1 MMNRKPLVM
10 AITLALGTP
19 FLSLAAVAEQ
29 VKTAEF
35 DEVLVSATR
44 IQEKVSESSRS
55 AAVVGEEQLAEKQGD
70 SVAEVLKTEANIN
83 IANGPRASAQQVEI
97 RGLSGQR
104 VLQTIDGARQNTS
117 AGHRGTFFM
126 DPELLSSVEVVRG
139 PASSLWGSGAIGG
152 VVSQNTKSA
161 REMLDEGQSFG
172 GYLKQGYETNGQRSK
187 SSGAIYG
194 AKGSIDWLLN
204 GSYSDGDN
212 IKAGNDNTLENSASR
227 SRSGLAKFGWQVDEA
242 QRLQLSGRI
251 NEISEAV
258 PSNPATDVSNSVP
271 LVRRES
277 KDSNL
282 TLDYSLAPSSN
293 ALLDLDAKFYWN
305 KTDYDENRLTKG
317 QFDTTEYETLGFSI
331 ANRSQW
337 QGLKLTYGLDG
348 YRDQIETFRD
358 DSGQSGQRPGNIDG
372 ESRVWGAF
380 VAANIALGENWSLD
394 PALRYDSFE
403 NESNNLGHSS
413 DDDALSP
420 SLALVWKTAPW
431 LTLSARYDEAFRAPS
446 VEEMYSS
453 GTHYCIPPIPNFLPN
468 GLCNTFEVNE
478 NLKAEKAKNKELK
491 ADMRFAELAGND
503 ELALSLS
510 VFRNDVDDFIEQRVT
525 NPLHGIPGLEQN
537 TRWDNVD
544 KARLTGFELTGKY
557 RINQTRLSLSYGQTE
572 GKDRHDGGY
581 LANIPANKLVLDL
594 SQGIMAG
601 DMKLGTRVSYNASQD
616 RVPEDNPV
624 NRYQD
629 YTLWDVYLAWE
640 PAMGTFEGL
649 RVDFAIENIGDEE
662 YIQAWQTLMDQGR
675 NFKLSARY
683 RF

>member
-1 MMNRKPLVM
+1 MNRKPLVM

-172 GYLKQGYETNGQRSK
+172 GYLKQGYEANGQRSK

-227 SRSGLAKFGWQVDEA
+227 SRSGLAKFGWQLDEA

-258 PSNPATDVSNSVP
+258 PSNPATGVSNSVP
-271 LVRRES
+271 LVRRDS

-282 TLDYSLAPSSN
+282 TLDYSLAPRGN

-453 GTHYCIPPIPNFLPN
+453 GTHYCIPSIPNFLPN

-478 NLKAEKAKNKELK
+478 SLKAEKAKNKELK

-525 NPLHGIPGLEQN
+525 NPLHGIPRLEQN

-616 RVPEDNPV
+616 RVPENNPV

-640 PAMGTFEGL
+640 PAMGAFEGL

>member
-1 MMNRKPLVM
+1 MNRKPLVM

-194 AKGSIDWLLN
+194 TKGSIDWLLN

-227 SRSGLAKFGWQVDEA
+227 SRSGLAKFGWQLDEA

-453 GTHYCIPPIPNFLPN
+453 GTHYCIPSIPNFLPN

-478 NLKAEKAKNKELK
+478 SLKAEKAKNKELK

-525 NPLHGIPGLEQN
+525 NPLHGIPRLEQN

-616 RVPEDNPV
+616 RVPENNPV

>member
-35 DEVLVSATR
+35 DEMLVSATR

-227 SRSGLAKFGWQVDEA
+227 SRSGLAKFGWQLDEA

>member
-227 SRSGLAKFGWQVDEA
+227 SRSGLAKFGWQLDEA

-271 LVRRES
+271 LVRRDS

-503 ELALSLS
+503 ELVLSLS

>member
-227 SRSGLAKFGWQVDEA
+227 SRSGLAKFGWQLDEA

-271 LVRRES
+271 LVRRDS

-293 ALLDLDAKFYWN
+293 ALLDLDVKFYWN

>member
-1 MMNRKPLVM
+1 MNRKPLVM

-35 DEVLVSATR
+35 NEVLVSATR

-172 GYLKQGYETNGQRSK
+172 GYLKQGYETNGQHSK

-227 SRSGLAKFGWQVDEA
+227 SRSGLAKFGWQLDEA

-581 LANIPANKLVLDL
+581 LANISANKLVLDL

>member
-227 SRSGLAKFGWQVDEA
+227 SRSGLAKFGWQLDEA

-271 LVRRES
+271 LVRRDS

-594 SQGIMAG
+594 SQGIMGG

>member
-1 MMNRKPLVM
+1 MNRKPLVM

-227 SRSGLAKFGWQVDEA
+227 SRSGLAKFGWQLDEA

-380 VAANIALGENWSLD
+380 LAANIALGENWSLD

>member
-1 MMNRKPLVM
+1 MNRKSLVM

-227 SRSGLAKFGWQVDEA
+227 SRSGLAKFGWQLDEA

-271 LVRRES
+271 LVRRDS

>member
-19 FLSLAAVAEQ
+19 LLSLAAVAEQ

-55 AAVVGEEQLAEKQGD
+55 AVVVGEEQLAEKQGD

-126 DPELLSSVEVVRG
+126 DPELLSSIEVVRG

-172 GYLKQGYETNGQRSK
+172 GYLKQGYEANGQRSK

-227 SRSGLAKFGWQVDEA
+227 SRSGLAKFGWQLDEA

-258 PSNPATDVSNSVP
+258 PSNPATGVSNSVP
-271 LVRRES
+271 LVRRDS

-282 TLDYSLAPSSN
+282 TLDYSLAPRGN

-453 GTHYCIPPIPNFLPN
+453 GTHYCIPSIPNFLPN

-478 NLKAEKAKNKELK
+478 SLKAEKAKNKELK

-525 NPLHGIPGLEQN
+525 NPLHGIPRLEQN

-616 RVPEDNPV
+616 RVPKDNPV

>member
-44 IQEKVSESSRS
+44 IQEKVSESGRS

-227 SRSGLAKFGWQVDEA
+227 SRSGLAKFGWQLDEA

-271 LVRRES
+271 LVRRDS

-282 TLDYSLAPSSN
+282 TLDYSLAPSGN

>member
-1 MMNRKPLVM
+1 MNRKPLVM

-271 LVRRES
+271 LVRRDS

>member
-44 IQEKVSESSRS
+44 IQEKVSDSSRS

-104 VLQTIDGARQNTS
+104 VLQTIDGARKNTS

-271 LVRRES
+271 LVRRDS

-453 GTHYCIPPIPNFLPN
+453 GSHYCIPPIPNFLPN

>member
-1 MMNRKPLVM
+1 MNRKPLVM

-227 SRSGLAKFGWQVDEA
+227 SRSGLAKFGWQLDEA

-271 LVRRES
+271 LVRRDS

-420 SLALVWKTAPW
+420 SLALVWKTSPW

>member
-194 AKGSIDWLLN
+194 TKGSIDWLLN

-227 SRSGLAKFGWQVDEA
+227 SRSGLAKFGWQLDEA

-271 LVRRES
+271 LVRRDS

>member
-227 SRSGLAKFGWQVDEA
+227 SRSGLAKFGWQLDEA

-271 LVRRES
+271 LVRRDS

-468 GLCNTFEVNE
+468 SLCNTFEVNE

>member
-104 VLQTIDGARQNTS
+104 VLQTIDGTRQNTS

-227 SRSGLAKFGWQVDEA
+227 SRSGLAKFGWQLDEA

-271 LVRRES
+271 LVRRDS

>member
-227 SRSGLAKFGWQVDEA
+227 SRSGLAKFGWQLDEA

-380 VAANIALGENWSLD
+380 LAANIALGENWSLD

>member
-1 MMNRKPLVM
+1 M

-227 SRSGLAKFGWQVDEA
+227 SRSGLAKFGWQLDEA

-271 LVRRES
+271 LVRRDS

-282 TLDYSLAPSSN
+282 TLDYSLAPSGN

-675 NFKLSARY
+675 NFKLSAHY

>member
-1 MMNRKPLVM
+1 MNRKPLVM

-70 SVAEVLKTEANIN
+70 SVAEVLKTEANIS

-227 SRSGLAKFGWQVDEA
+227 SRSGLAKFGWQLDEA

-271 LVRRES
+271 LVRRDS

>member
-55 AAVVGEEQLAEKQGD
+55 AVVVGEEQLAEKQGD

-161 REMLDEGQSFG
+161 REMLDEDQSFG

-194 AKGSIDWLLN
+194 TKGSIDWLLN

-227 SRSGLAKFGWQVDEA
+227 SRSGLAKFGWQLDEA

>member
-1 MMNRKPLVM
+1 MNRKPLVM

-19 FLSLAAVAEQ
+19 LLSLAAVAEQ

-55 AAVVGEEQLAEKQGD
+55 AVVVGEEQLAEKQGD

-126 DPELLSSVEVVRG
+126 DPELLSSIEVVRG

-172 GYLKQGYETNGQRSK
+172 GYLKQGYEANGQRSK

-227 SRSGLAKFGWQVDEA
+227 SRSGLAKFGWQLDEA

-258 PSNPATDVSNSVP
+258 PSNPATGVSNSVP
-271 LVRRES
+271 LVRRDS

-282 TLDYSLAPSSN
+282 TLDYSLAPRGN

-453 GTHYCIPPIPNFLPN
+453 GTHYCIPSIPNFLPN

-478 NLKAEKAKNKELK
+478 SLKAEKAKNKELK

-525 NPLHGIPGLEQN
+525 NPLHGIPRLEQN

-616 RVPEDNPV
+616 RVPKDNPV

-640 PAMGTFEGL
+640 PAMGAFEGL

>member
-1 MMNRKPLVM
+1 MNRKPLVM

-227 SRSGLAKFGWQVDEA
+227 SRSGLAKFGWQLDEA

-258 PSNPATDVSNSVP
+258 PSNPATGVSNSVP
-271 LVRRES
+271 LVRRDS

-282 TLDYSLAPSSN
+282 TLDYSLAPRGN

-453 GTHYCIPPIPNFLPN
+453 GTHYCIPSIPNFLPN

-478 NLKAEKAKNKELK
+478 SLKAEKAKNKELK

-525 NPLHGIPGLEQN
+525 NPLHGIPRLEQN

-616 RVPEDNPV
+616 RVPENNPV

-640 PAMGTFEGL
+640 PAMGAFEGL

>member
-1 MMNRKPLVM
+1 MNRKPLVM

-35 DEVLVSATR
+35 DEMLVSATR

-212 IKAGNDNTLENSASR
+212 IKAGNDNTLGNSASR
-227 SRSGLAKFGWQVDEA
+227 SRSGLAKFGWQLDEA

-271 LVRRES
+271 LVRRDS

>member
-19 FLSLAAVAEQ
+19 LLSLAAVAEQ

-55 AAVVGEEQLAEKQGD
+55 AVVVGEDQLAEKQGD

-126 DPELLSSVEVVRG
+126 DPELLSSIEVVRG

-172 GYLKQGYETNGQRSK
+172 GYLKQGYEANGQRSK

-227 SRSGLAKFGWQVDEA
+227 SRSGLAKFGWQLDEA

-258 PSNPATDVSNSVP
+258 PSNPATGVSNSVP
-271 LVRRES
+271 LVRRDS

-282 TLDYSLAPSSN
+282 TLDYSLAPRGN

-453 GTHYCIPPIPNFLPN
+453 GTHYCIPSIPNFLPN

-478 NLKAEKAKNKELK
+478 SLKAEKAKNKELK

-525 NPLHGIPGLEQN
+525 NPLHGIPRLEQN

-616 RVPEDNPV
+616 RVPENNPV

-640 PAMGTFEGL
+640 PAMGAFEGL

>member
-227 SRSGLAKFGWQVDEA
+227 SRSGLAKFGWQLDEA

-271 LVRRES
+271 LVRRDS

-403 NESNNLGHSS
+403 NEGNNLGHSS

>member
-1 MMNRKPLVM
+1 MNRKPLVM

-161 REMLDEGQSFG
+161 REMLNEGQSFG

-194 AKGSIDWLLN
+194 TKGSIDWLLN

-227 SRSGLAKFGWQVDEA
+227 SRSGLAKFGWQLDEA

>member
-1 MMNRKPLVM
+1 MNRKPLVM

-227 SRSGLAKFGWQVDEA
+227 SRSGLAKFGWQLDEA

-271 LVRRES
+271 LVRRDS

-453 GTHYCIPPIPNFLPN
+453 GTHYCIPSIPNFLPN

-478 NLKAEKAKNKELK
+478 SLKAEKAKNKELK

-525 NPLHGIPGLEQN
+525 NPLHGIPRLEQN

-616 RVPEDNPV
+616 RVPENNPV

-640 PAMGTFEGL
+640 PAMGAFEGL

>member
-172 GYLKQGYETNGQRSK
+172 GYLKQGYEANGQRSK

-227 SRSGLAKFGWQVDEA
+227 SRSGLAKFGWQLDEA

-258 PSNPATDVSNSVP
+258 PSNPATGVSNSVP
-271 LVRRES
+271 LVRRDS

-282 TLDYSLAPSSN
+282 TLDYSLAPRGN

-453 GTHYCIPPIPNFLPN
+453 GTHYCIPSIPNFLPN

-478 NLKAEKAKNKELK
+478 SLKAEKAKNKELK

-525 NPLHGIPGLEQN
+525 NPLHGIPRLEQN

-616 RVPEDNPV
+616 RVPENNPV

-640 PAMGTFEGL
+640 PAMGAFEGL

>member
-1 MMNRKPLVM
+1 MNRKPLVM

-19 FLSLAAVAEQ
+19 LLSLAAVAEQ

-55 AAVVGEEQLAEKQGD
+55 AVVVGEEQLAEKQGD

-126 DPELLSSVEVVRG
+126 DPELLSSIEVVRG

-172 GYLKQGYETNGQRSK
+172 GYLKQGYEANGQRSK

-227 SRSGLAKFGWQVDEA
+227 SRSGLAKFGWQLDEA

-258 PSNPATDVSNSVP
+258 PSNPATGVSNSVP
-271 LVRRES
+271 LVRRDS

-282 TLDYSLAPSSN
+282 TLDYSLAPRGN

-453 GTHYCIPPIPNFLPN
+453 GTHYCIPSIPNFLPN

-478 NLKAEKAKNKELK
+478 SLKAEKAKNKELK

-525 NPLHGIPGLEQN
+525 NPLHGIPRLEQN

-616 RVPEDNPV
+616 RVPENNPV

-640 PAMGTFEGL
+640 PAMGAFEGL

>member
-1 MMNRKPLVM
+1 M

-227 SRSGLAKFGWQVDEA
+227 SRSGLAKFGWQLDEA

-271 LVRRES
+271 LVRRDS

>member
-161 REMLDEGQSFG
+161 REMLDEDQSFG

-194 AKGSIDWLLN
+194 TKGSIDWLLN

-227 SRSGLAKFGWQVDEA
+227 SRSGLAKFGWQLDEA

-271 LVRRES
+271 LVRRDS

>member
-35 DEVLVSATR
+35 DEMLVSATR

-227 SRSGLAKFGWQVDEA
+227 SRSGLAKFGWQLDEA

-271 LVRRES
+271 LVRRDS

>member
-1 MMNRKPLVM
+1 MNRKPLVM

-126 DPELLSSVEVVRG
+126 DPELLSSIEVVRG

-227 SRSGLAKFGWQVDEA
+227 SRSGLAKFGWQLDEA

-271 LVRRES
+271 LVRRDS

-662 YIQAWQTLMDQGR
+662 YIQAWQTLMEQGR

>member
-1 MMNRKPLVM
+1 MNRKPLVM

-19 FLSLAAVAEQ
+19 LLSLAAVAEQ

-227 SRSGLAKFGWQVDEA
+227 SRSGLAKFGWQLDEA

-271 LVRRES
+271 LVRRDS

>member
-19 FLSLAAVAEQ
+19 LLSLAAVAEQ

-55 AAVVGEEQLAEKQGD
+55 AAVVGEEQLAEKQGN

-104 VLQTIDGARQNTS
+104 VLQTIDGARQNAS

-227 SRSGLAKFGWQVDEA
+227 SRSGLAKFGWQLDEA

-251 NEISEAV
+251 NEIFEAV
-258 PSNPATDVSNSVP
+258 PSNPATGVSNSVP
-271 LVRRES
+271 LVRRDS

-282 TLDYSLAPSSN
+282 TLDYSLAPRGN

-317 QFDTTEYETLGFSI
+317 QFDTTEYETQGFSI

-525 NPLHGIPGLEQN
+525 NPLHGIPRLEQN

-616 RVPEDNPV
+616 RVPKDNPV

>member
-1 MMNRKPLVM
+1 MNRKPLVM

-19 FLSLAAVAEQ
+19 LLSLAAVAEQ

-44 IQEKVSESSRS
+44 IQEKVSESSHS
-55 AAVVGEEQLAEKQGD
+55 AVVVGEEQLAEKQGD

-126 DPELLSSVEVVRG
+126 DPELLSSIEVVRG

-172 GYLKQGYETNGQRSK
+172 GYLKQGYEANGQRSK

-227 SRSGLAKFGWQVDEA
+227 SRSGLAKFGWQLDEA

-258 PSNPATDVSNSVP
+258 PSNPATGVSNSVP
-271 LVRRES
+271 LVRRDS

-282 TLDYSLAPSSN
+282 TLDYSLAPRGN

-453 GTHYCIPPIPNFLPN
+453 GTHYCIPSIPNFLPN

-478 NLKAEKAKNKELK
+478 SLKAEKAKNKELK

>member
-55 AAVVGEEQLAEKQGD
+55 AAVVGEEPLAEKQGD

-227 SRSGLAKFGWQVDEA
+227 SRSGLAKFGWQLDEA

-271 LVRRES
+271 LVRRDS

>member
-19 FLSLAAVAEQ
+19 LLSLAAVAEQ

-55 AAVVGEEQLAEKQGD
+55 AAVVGEELLAEKQGN

-104 VLQTIDGARQNTS
+104 VLQTIDGARQNAS

-227 SRSGLAKFGWQVDEA
+227 SRSGLAKFGWQLDEA

-251 NEISEAV
+251 NEIFEAV
-258 PSNPATDVSNSVP
+258 PSNPATGVSNSVP
-271 LVRRES
+271 LVRRDS

-282 TLDYSLAPSSN
+282 TLDYSLAPRGN

-525 NPLHGIPGLEQN
+525 NPLHGIPRLEQN

-616 RVPEDNPV
+616 RVPKDNPV

>member
-1 MMNRKPLVM
+1 MNRKPLVM

-227 SRSGLAKFGWQVDEA
+227 SRSGLAKFGWQLDEA

-271 LVRRES
+271 LVRRDS

-446 VEEMYSS
+446 VEDMYSS